1 MDATIKES
9 KGFYKLSWLQR
20 IGFGSGDLAQNFIF
34 QTVMQWFS
42 IFYSTVFGFD
52 PKKVAVMVFIPPIL
66 NIFLSMWLGAF
77 VDKHNPKWGKY
88 RSYLIIGGIPLTIF
102 AILCFWDGF
111 PGSKLLY
118 AFITY
123 TVLYLLYTVVSL
135 PYGAIF
141 ASLTR
146 DSGEMAK
153 LTSTRMVL
161 ANLGGLAV
169 AFLIP
174 TMVQWFSPNGKYNT
188 PDSAHAWLITMT
200 IFALVGLV
208 LLVFCFSTSK
218 ERVVI
223 ETDKTSEVKMSDLWM
238 EFKRNRPLRI
248 VAFFIFTAFA
258 MMSIYNAAGAYY
270 MSYNI
275 DATALSDFIYKY
287 LHITVSPTGIFQG
300 IGFLPAFI
308 FLPML
313 PAIIK
318 AIGKK
323 RMFYLFLV
331 IAIVGMVM
339 LYTVSV
345 IPALRSQI
353 WMILL
358 AQFIK
363 STGIIIATGYMW
375 ALVPEVISYGEHTTG
390 RRISGTVNAI
400 IGIVFQLGLAVG
412 LFIPNMVLG
421 FVGFNKDLSTQS
433 AFAQQGI
440 LWLVAVIPILLLI
453 VEMFIISRYEL
464 EDHVIDKINKEI
476 EERQLKQ

>member
-1 MDATIKES
+1 MNSTTQQEA

-52 PKKVAVMVFIPPIL
+52 PMKVAIMVFIPPIL
-66 NIFLSMWLGAF
+66 NIFLSMWLGAY

-88 RSYLIIGGIPLTIF
+88 RSYLIFGGIPLTIV

-123 TVLYLLYTVVSL
+123 TILYLLYTVVSL

-153 LTSTRMVL
+153 LTSVRMVL
-161 ANLGGLAV
+161 ANFGGLLV

-174 TMVQWFSPNGKYNT
+174 TMVRALSPSGKFNT
-188 PDSAHAWLITMT
+188 PDAAQAWLITMT
-200 IFALVGLV
+200 IFALVGFA
-208 LLVFCFSTSK
+208 LLVFCFSQSK

-223 ETDKTSEVKMSDLWM
+223 KTEKTAELKASDMWTEL
-238 EFKRNRPLRI
+238 KQNRPLKI
-248 VAFFIFTAFA
+248 VALFIFTAFA

-270 MSYNI
+270 MTYNI
-275 DATALSDFIYKY
+275 NAQEYAGL
-287 LHITVSPTGIFQG
+287 FQG

-308 FLPML
+308 FLPMI

-323 RMFYLFLV
+323 KMFYVFLV
-331 IAIVGMVM
+331 VAILGMAL
-339 LYTVSV
+339 LYMVSV
-345 IPALRSQI
+345 ISAFRSQI
-353 WMILL
+353 WIILF
-358 AQFIK
+358 AQFVK

-375 ALVPEVISYGEHTTG
+375 ALVPEVISYGEYTTG

-412 LFIPNMVLG
+412 LFLPNMILKY
-421 FVGFNKDLSTQS
+421 VGFNKDADTQS

-440 LWLVAVIPILLLI
+440 LWLVAVIPAILLI
-453 VEMFIISRYEL
+453 VEMFIISKYEL
-464 EDHVIDKINKEI
+464 EDAVIDKINREI
-476 EERQLKQ
+476 EAGNLKNDKE

>member
-1 MDATIKES
+1 MNATIKES

-42 IFYSTVFGFD
+42 IFYLTVFGFD
-52 PKKVAVMVFIPPIL
+52 PKQVAVMVFIPPVL
-66 NIFLSMWLGAF
+66 NIFLSMWLGAY

-88 RSYLIIGGIPLTIF
+88 RSYLIIGGVPLTIF
-102 AILCFWDGF
+102 AILCFWNGF

-118 AFITY
+118 AFVTY

-153 LTSTRMVL
+153 LTSVRMIL
-161 ANLGGLAV
+161 ANLGGLSV

-174 TMVQWFSPNGKYNT
+174 TIVRALSPSGKFTT
-188 PDSAHAWLITMT
+188 PDSANAWLVTMT
-200 IFALVGLV
+200 IFALVGLA
-208 LLVFCFSTSK
+208 LLVFCFSQSK

-270 MSYNI
+270 MTYNLN
-275 DATALSDFIYKY
+275 AQEY
-287 LHITVSPTGIFQG
+287 TGWFQG

-308 FLPML
+308 FLPMI

-323 RMFYLFLV
+323 KMFYVFLAV
-331 IAIVGMVM
+331 AIVGMAL
-339 LYTVSV
+339 LYVVSV

-353 WMILL
+353 GIILL
-358 AQFIK
+358 AQFVK

-400 IGIVFQLGLAVG
+400 VGIVFQLGLAVG
-412 LFIPNMVLG
+412 LFIPNIVLG
-421 FVGFNKDLSTQS
+421 FVGFNKDADTQS

-476 EERQLKQ
+476 EERQLK

>member
-1 MDATIKES
+1 MDSITQKEANA

-34 QTVMQWFS
+34 QTVMQYFS
-42 IFYSTVFGFD
+42 IFYLTVFGFD
-52 PKKVAVMVFIPPIL
+52 PGKVAVMVFIPPVL
-66 NIFLSMWLGAF
+66 NIFLSMWLGTF

-153 LTSTRMVL
+153 LTSVRMIL

-174 TMVQWFSPNGKYNT
+174 TIVRALSPSGKFNT

-200 IFALVGLV
+200 IFALVGLA
-208 LLVFCFSTSK
+208 LLFFCFSQSK

-223 ETDKTSEVKMSDLWM
+223 KNEKTPEVKMSDMWT
-238 EFKRNRPLRI
+238 EIKQNRPLRI
-248 VAFFIFTAFA
+248 VALFIFTAFA

-270 MSYNI
+270 MTYNLN
-275 DATALSDFIYKY
+275 AQEYAGL
-287 LHITVSPTGIFQG
+287 FQG

-323 RMFYLFLV
+323 KMFYLFLV
-331 IAIVGMVM
+331 IAIVGMAM
-339 LYTVSV
+339 LYIVSV
-345 IPALRSQI
+345 RPALRSQI
-353 WMILL
+353 WIILL
-358 AQFIK
+358 AQFVK

-375 ALVPEVISYGEHTTG
+375 ALVPEVISYGEHVTG
-390 RRISGTVNAI
+390 RRISGTVNAV

-412 LFIPNMVLG
+412 LFIPNMILK
-421 FVGFNKDLSTQS
+421 FVGFNKDADIQS
-433 AFAQQGI
+433 ASAQQGI

-453 VEMFIISRYEL
+453 VEMFIISKYEL
-464 EDHVIDKINKEI
+464 EDEVIDKINREI
-476 EERQLKQ
+476 EAGQLENE

>member
-1 MDATIKES
+1 MEINNTASALET

-20 IGFGSGDLAQNFIF
+20 IGFGSGDVAQNFIF
-34 QTVMQWFS
+34 QTVMQYFS
-42 IFYSTVFGFD
+42 IFYTTVVGLN
-52 PKKVAVMVFIPPIL
+52 PKIVAVMVFIPPVI
-66 NIFLSMWLGAF
+66 NIFMSMALGAF

-88 RSYLIIGGIPLTIF
+88 RSYLIIGGVPLTIF
-102 AILCFWDGF
+102 AILSFWNGF
-111 PGSKLLY
+111 PGSTLY
-118 AFITY
+118 AFVTY
-123 TVLYLLYTVVSL
+123 IVLCLLYTVVSL
-135 PYGAIF
+135 PYGALF

-169 AFLIP
+169 AFLVP
-174 TMVQWFSPNGKYNT
+174 TVVMALSPDGKYKT
-188 PDSAHAWLITMT
+188 PVSAHAWFVTMT
-200 IFALVGLV
+200 IFALAGLA
-208 LLVFCFSTSK
+208 LLIFCFSQSK
-218 ERVVI
+218 ERVVT
-223 ETDKTSEVKMSDLWM
+223 ESDKTSEIKMSDMWT
-238 EFKRNRPLRI
+238 EFTHNRPLRI
-248 VAFFIFTAFA
+248 VALFIFTAFA
-258 MMSIYNAAGAYY
+258 IMSIYNAAGAYY
-270 MSYNI
+270 ISYNLNA
-275 DATALSDFIYKY
+275 DEY
-287 LHITVSPTGIFQG
+287 TGLFQG

-323 RMFYLFLV
+323 KMFYLFLF
-331 IAIVGMVM
+331 IAILGMAL
-339 LYTVSV
+339 LYIVSV
-345 IPALRSQI
+345 VPALRSQI
-353 WMILL
+353 WAVMV

-390 RRISGTVNAI
+390 KRISGTVNAI

-421 FVGFNKDLSTQS
+421 FVGFDKDLSTQTE
-433 AFAQQGI
+433 FAQQGI

-453 VEMFIISRYEL
+453 VEVFIISKYEL
-464 EDHVIDKINKEI
+464 EDSVIDKINREI
-476 EERQLKQ
+476 EERHLNN